1 MNLDLLEQ
9 ELTRDESKKAKPY
22 KCTAG
27 KTTIG
32 IGRNLDDVGLSD
44 EEIRFLFKNDI
55 ARVCADLDR
64 EIPWWRSLSEVRQ
77 RVLANMCFN
86 LGINGLLGFKNTLAA
101 VREGRYKDAA
111 AGMLASKWASQVG
124 DRAQRLAKMM
134 EVG

>member
-77 RVLANMCFN
+77 RVFANMCFN